1 MPASVHTLSPAG
13 FAAAFP
19 FHVVFSAAGTVL
31 QAGEVLRR
39 IAPDIRPGAILRE
52 VLRPAGATPPGL
64 EIIDL
69 LGKPHLVVLLSHPPT
84 GLMLRGAIHALGD
97 AAADAHAF
105 LGSPWLQTADD
116 LVRFGLVLTDFA
128 AHDATSDVMQ
138 LAAIHR
144 FAQDDL
150 RRLNQL
156 QRAQQLELNALL
168 ELSPDGIIAF
178 NRDGQRT
185 HFNASLQA
193 MLGPLLHDDGD
204 RRLATFDARLRAAT
218 TQPERFASCLELRDG
233 SRDILELVS
242 PRPMTLQRSVRDLQ
256 GSDGLAAGRV
266 IYLRDI
272 THEAEVDRMKT
283 EFLSTAAHELRT
295 PLASIHGFTELMLA
309 HEASPE
315 LRREMLGT
323 MYRQST
329 LLVKLVNELLD
340 LARIEA
346 RAGKDLCIERLALNP
361 LLEEIV
367 AGFHMEEATCE
378 VRAELPATTSWV
390 NADGAKL
397 TQAVLNVLSNASKYS
412 PAGGNVSLQV
422 TTRAGERGP
431 EIGIRVRDQGIGMSQ
446 EQLAR
451 IFERFFRANPG
462 GVIPGTGLGMT
473 LVKEFVELMGG
484 EVVVESVLG
493 EGTTVTLWL
502 PSGTPPGDASA

>member
-1 MPASVHTLSPAG
+1 LSGPVHTLAPGG

-19 FHVVFSAAGTVL
+19 FHVVFSM
-31 QAGEVLRR
+31 AGEVLQVGEVLQR
-39 IAPDIRPGAILRE
+39 IAPDIRPGAALRE
-52 VLRPAGATPPGL
+52 VLRPAGATPDL
-64 EIIDL
+64 EFADL
-69 LGKPHLVVLLSHPPT
+69 LGQPNLVVLLNHAPS
-84 GLMLRGAIHALGD
+84 GLMLRGAIHALGTCPEGP
-97 AAADAHAF
+97 HAF

-144 FAQDDL
+144 LAQDDL

-156 QRAQQLELNALL
+156 QRAQQMELNALL

-178 NRDGQRT
+178 NREGTRT
-185 HFNASLQA
+185 HLNASLQTL
-193 MLGPLLHDDGD
+193 LGPLLHDGGD
-204 RRLATFDARLRAAT
+204 RQLAMFDARLRAAT
-218 TQPERFASCLELRDG
+218 AQPHLFASCLELADG
-233 SRDILELVS
+233 SRDTLELVR
-242 PRPMTLQRSVRDLQ
+242 PRPMTLQRSVRDVK
-256 GSDGLAAGRV
+256 GSDGLASGRV
-266 IYLRDI
+266 VYLRDI

-309 HEASPE
+309 HEGSPD

-323 MYRQST
+323 MHRQST

-346 RAGKDLCIERLALNP
+346 RAGKDLRIERVALNP

-367 AGFHMEEATCE
+367 AGFRMEEQACRVVTD
-378 VRAELPATTSWV
+378 LPSTTAWV
-390 NADGAKL
+390 NADRAKL
-397 TQAVLNVLSNASKYS
+397 TQAVLNVLSNAEKYS
-412 PAGGNVSLQV
+412 PSGGQV
-422 TTRAGERGP
+422 ALNLAMRAGTRGP
-431 EIGIRVRDQGIGMSQ
+431 ETGIRIRDQGIGMNAD
-446 EQLAR
+446 QLAR

-484 EVVVESVLG
+484 EVCVDSAPG

-502 PSGTPPGDASA
+502 PCWIPPGDAMA